1 MNPAIVVWV
10 LLINF
15 VDADGRPQPV
25 SAVYTDEN
33 VCALAAKGFEEHLP
47 GMQPRCVKTELHTDH
62 LPVRKKS

>member
-15 VDADGRPQPV
+15 VDGNGQSQPV

-33 VCALAAKGFEEHLP
+33 VCLLAVQGFNKQLP
-47 GMQPRCVKTELHTDH
+47 GMHPRCVKTELHTDKF
-62 LPVRKKS
+62 PVGGSK